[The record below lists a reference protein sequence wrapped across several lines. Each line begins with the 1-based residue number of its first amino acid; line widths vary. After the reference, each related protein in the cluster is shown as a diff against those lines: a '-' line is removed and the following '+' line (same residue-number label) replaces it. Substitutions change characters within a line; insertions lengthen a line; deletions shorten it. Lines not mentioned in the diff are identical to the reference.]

1 MLLRKLRLV
10 NYGGIYNGMHL
21 YEINIDF
28 TKCKNRIILIRGDNG
43 SGKTTIEQSLK
54 PLPDSNDSFIV
65 GKTAIKE
72 IDYYDEVA
80 NIIYA
85 IQFIHE
91 CKPNGD
97 RNNAK
102 GYIKKIIVSTNEI
115 HELNPSGNITR
126 CKEII
131 YEEFQLDPNYIA
143 LTQLS
148 STERGLA
155 DKRPADRKKY
165 VNAIVNNTE
174 VYNDIHKKLS
184 KKSSTYKGLMGSI
197 VSKLDSIGDKGK
209 LDAELISLNNKIKEL
224 SDINNNSIQ
233 NRAAAEGGIRELD
246 PDGSFVDKIN
256 DLYNN
261 KNSILKSIEEIDNE
275 GLRFYINRYD
285 INKVDDTTINN
296 LNKLIDN
303 FENNK
308 SSKQKNIEEL
318 LQSRELDATELQT
331 KTSKLQSIN
340 SGINYEQCKSIQSQC
355 IEIINSIE
363 ERFKFVDLKNISQ
376 EEFVSAIETIT
387 SIKNEINEFIQTI
400 PNGLFLDV
408 VENKCSSVITMISE
422 TEEKIKDLNNI
433 IINHEIQIRT
443 VTEKSKIVEALN
455 IRPEKCKINDCPYI
469 KQAYEAKL
477 ELDNI
482 NLNNIISEM
491 NSNKSILK
499 ELQEQLE
506 YYNEYNR
513 TRIFVDNCIKKLGL
527 FKRSLSKFNQ
537 LEGLIE
543 DINEF
548 MKKMCICDNHV
559 LVIIDELSYYLDI
572 ANDIEQYKAVTKEY
586 ERVTS
591 ELKSLESQADF
602 IELLEKDIKT
612 IQNKLDSDMIEIEH
626 IQNEIKEIDISII
639 NYNRKLE
646 DVKNIVSLKN
656 KKSSFTDN
664 LSQIEKEIESEKIKI
679 DKINNYRNMIDKSN
693 NIIHETDIQ
702 LKPLLERR
710 EMINYQL
717 NLMTQYIQ
725 ELEEYK
731 SMYNKIETLKYYSSP
746 TTGIQLLFV
755 SIYMNKILDNANRL
769 LCNLFNGQF
778 ALLPFIIT
786 ESEFRI
792 PVAVDGGLNHEDI
805 TTMSSAQIALL
816 SMIISISLLSQTSTK
831 LNIIVGDE
839 IDAPFDGTN
848 RRQFFEI
855 LDRLRML
862 VNANQCVLISHN
874 SELSQYDCDVILLK
888 NENSD
893 DRSNSS
899 GNIIWSYYNQ

>member
-43 SGKTTIEQSLK
+43 SGKTTIEQALK
-54 PLPDSNDSFIV
+54 PLPDSNDSFIA

-72 IDYYDEVA
+72 IDYYDEMA
-80 NIIYA
+80 NIIYCL
-85 IQFIHE
+85 QFIHE
-91 CKPNGD
+91 CKPNGE
-97 RNNAK
+97 RANAK
-102 GYIKKIIVSTNEI
+102 GYIKKIIVATNEI
-115 HELNPSGNITR
+115 NELNPSGNITR

-131 YEEFQLDPNYIA
+131 YEEFQLDPNYIT

-184 KKSSTYKGLMGSI
+184 KKSTTYKGLMGSI

-209 LDAELISLNNKIKEL
+209 LDAELTSLNIKIKEL
-224 SDINNNSIQ
+224 SDLNTISIQ
-233 NRAAAEGGIRELD
+233 KRASAEGAIREID
-246 PDGSFVDKIN
+246 PDGSFIDKIST
-256 DLYNN
+256 LYNN
-261 KNSILKSIEEIDNE
+261 RDYILNIINDIKSKITRYEDKYIINDIDANSIYK
-275 GLRFYINRYD
+275 
-285 INKVDDTTINN
+285 
-296 LNKLIDN
+296 LNKTIDRL
-303 FENNK
+303 EE
-308 SSKQKNIEEL
+308 SKKLKQNEIESL
-318 LQSRELDATELQT
+318 LQAREVDATELQT
-331 KTSKLQSIN
+331 KTAKLSSIN
-340 SGINYEQCKSIQSQC
+340 SGMSYKQYLSIQSECKTRMSQIETRFKFIDLDNISQTEFVTVITNLTNIREEIRNYTQNTTHGIIDEVLNNRIDNVMSWINTTVDEIEQCKKDILYYES
-355 IEIINSIE
+355 ELKSIE
-363 ERFKFVDLKNISQ
+363 
-376 EEFVSAIETIT
+376 A
-387 SIKNEINEFIQTI
+387 
-400 PNGLFLDV
+400 
-408 VENKCSSVITMISE
+408 
-422 TEEKIKDLNNI
+422 
-433 IINHEIQIRT
+433 
-443 VTEKSKIVEALN
+443 KSKIIEALK
-455 IRPEKCKINDCPYI
+455 IRPDKCKINDCPYI
-469 KQAYEAKL
+469 KQAYEAQLELNKTNPDHLNETLKQTITHLKEKEIELKHYQEYKDASVFVKNCIDKL
-477 ELDNI
+477 EMI
-482 NLNNIISEM
+482 
-491 NSNKSILK
+491 K
-499 ELQEQLE
+499 E
-506 YYNEYNR
+506 
-513 TRIFVDNCIKKLGL
+513 
-527 FKRSLSKFNQ
+527 SLSKFKQ
-537 LEGLIE
+537 F
-543 DINEF
+543 DINMIKDTTLLF
-548 MKKMCICDNHV
+548 KSMYLQDNHI
-559 LVIIDELSYYLDI
+559 LTILDELYFLLDI
-572 ANDIEQYKAVTKEY
+572 ANNIEEYKTINKEY
-586 ERVTS
+586 NRVTA
-591 ELKSLESQADF
+591 ELKSLKSQADF
-602 IELLEKDIKT
+602 IELLEKDIAD
-612 IQNKLDSDMIEIEH
+612 IQSKLDKDIEI
-626 IQNEIKEIDISII
+626 IDRARSEIKNIDRILID
-639 NYNRKLE
+639 YNNQLKDETDILE
-646 DVKNIVSLKN
+646 YKNNLKVECDSYN
-656 KKSSFTDN
+656 N
-664 LSQIEKEIESEKIKI
+664 IEKEIESEKNKI
-679 DKINNYRNMIDKSN
+679 DKINKYRDIIDESN
-693 NIIHETDIQ
+693 SIIQNTDIQ

-717 NLMTQYIQ
+717 NLMTQYIK

-731 SMYNKIETLKYYSSP
+731 TMYNKIETLKYYSSP

-792 PVAVDGGLNHEDI
+792 PVAVNDGLNHEDI

-855 LDRLRML
+855 LDKLRML

-874 SELSQYDCDVILLK
+874 SELSQYACDVILLR